1 MTLFAA
7 TVQAFE
13 AAPVP
18 DLLRRQAVAWLVAGA
33 RRRLAR
39 SPADIEQRF
48 VEDMQGR
55 PVAEHVEAANSQ
67 HYEVPSAFFEQV
79 LGPRLKYS
87 CSLYDERDDTLAD
100 AEVRALAE
108 TCEHAELKDGQS
120 ILELGCGWGSLSLW
134 MAERYPNASIT
145 AVSNSRTQREH
156 ILARAAERGIGNLEV
171 VTADMNVFATEK
183 RFDRVVS
190 VEMFE
195 HMSNWRLLF
204 ERVRGW
210 LKPEGRAFI
219 HVFTHRSSP
228 YRFEQGDKSDWIAQ
242 HFFTGGIMPSHGLV
256 RRFPDLF
263 QVEAEW
269 VWSGTHYQ
277 QTAMDWL
284 ANFDA
289 RIDTIRP
296 ILKDTYGRDARLW
309 EQRWRLFFLATAGL
323 FGDSD
328 GREWQVSHYRLAPV
342 GT

>member
-48 VEDMQGR
+48 VDDMVGR

-87 CSLYDERDDTLAD
+87 CCLYDERDDTLAD

-108 TCEHAELKDGQS
+108 TCEHADLKDGQS

-156 ILARAAERGIGNLEV
+156 IMARAAERGLTNLDV

-195 HMSNWRLLF
+195 HMSNWRELLK
-204 ERVRGW
+204 RVRGW

-228 YRFEQGDKSDWIAQ
+228 YRFEQNDKSDWIAQ
-242 HFFTGGIMPSHGLV
+242 HFFTGGIMPSHGLI
-256 RRFPDLF
+256 RRFDDLM

-284 ANFDA
+284 ANFDG

-296 ILKDTYGRDARLW
+296 ILKETYGRDARLW

-328 GREWQVSHYRLAPV
+328 GREWQVSHYRLKRV
-342 GT
+342 EG